1 MAQAS
6 GRARQPRWSHVG
18 AAGPNGHAIALP
30 APPSPRLLW
39 PPRVPAS
46 TVDRLM
52 LLTSL
57 LMRAPVYDSC
67 VDKQVTVRAQRKS
80 CRRQTQT

>member
-6 GRARQPRWSHVG
+6 GRARQPRWSHAG
-18 AAGPNGHAIALP
+18 AAGPNGHAFV
-30 APPSPRLLW
+30 PPSSRLLW
-39 PPRVPAS
+39 PLRVPAS
-46 TVDRLM
+46 TVGRLM

-67 VDKQVTVRAQRKS
+67 VDKQVTGRAQRKS

>member
-6 GRARQPRWSHVG
+6 GRARQPRWSHAG
-18 AAGPNGHAIALP
+18 AAGPNGYAL
-30 APPSPRLLW
+30 APPSSRLLW

-67 VDKQVTVRAQRKS
+67 VDKQVTGWAQRKS

>member
-6 GRARQPRWSHVG
+6 GRARQPRWSHAG
-18 AAGPNGHAIALP
+18 AAGPNGHAL
-30 APPSPRLLW
+30 APSSSRLLR

-46 TVDRLM
+46 TVGRLM

-57 LMRAPVYDSC
+57 LMRAPVYDSY
-67 VDKQVTVRAQRKS
+67 VDKQVTGRAQRKS

>member
-30 APPSPRLLW
+30 SSRLLW
-39 PPRVPAS
+39 LPRVPAS
-46 TVDRLM
+46 TVGRLM

-67 VDKQVTVRAQRKS
+67 VDKQVTGWAQRKS

>member
-6 GRARQPRWSHVG
+6 GRASQPRWSHAG
-18 AAGPNGHAIALP
+18 AAGPNGHALV
-30 APPSPRLLW
+30 PPSSRLLW
-39 PPRVPAS
+39 LPCVPAS
-46 TVDRLM
+46 TMGRLM

-67 VDKQVTVRAQRKS
+67 VDKQVTGRAQRKS

>member
-6 GRARQPRWSHVG
+6 GRARQPRWSHAG

-30 APPSPRLLW
+30 APPSSRLLW

-46 TVDRLM
+46 IVGRLM

>member
-6 GRARQPRWSHVG
+6 GRARQPRWSHAG

-30 APPSPRLLW
+30 GLLW

-46 TVDRLM
+46 TVGRLM

-57 LMRAPVYDSC
+57 FMRAPVYDSC
-67 VDKQVTVRAQRKS
+67 VDKQVTGWAQRKS